1 MKINEVI
8 LVEGK
13 YDKIKLDSILDATVI
28 AVNGFQIFK
37 DKEMRLLIKRYAE
50 ERGIIILTDS
60 DSGGF
65 IIRKHLLQLVPPD
78 RIKNAYIPEVPGKEK
93 RKATPG
99 KAGLL
104 GVEGVSSSYIIEA
117 LKRAGCTER
126 KEGEQITK
134 ADLFSAGLSGAPDAT
149 SKRQELLKKLN
160 LPHSLSPTAFLG
172 ALNTFMTR
180 EEFLRWIENE
190 KN

>member
-13 YDKIKLDSILDATVI
+13 YDKIKLDSIVDATVI

-37 DKEMRLLIKRYAE
+37 DRDMRLLIKRYAE

-65 IIRKHLLQLVPPD
+65 IIRKHLLQLVSPD
-78 RIKNAYIPEVPGKEK
+78 RIKNAYIPEIPGKEK
-93 RKATPG
+93 RKAQPG

-104 GVEGVSSSYIIEA
+104 GVEGVPSTYILEA
-117 LKRAGCTER
+117 LRRAGCTER
-126 KEGEQITK
+126 KEGEEITK
-134 ADLFSAGLSGAPDAT
+134 ADLFSAGLTGTKGSAE
-149 SKRQELLKKLN
+149 KREALLKKLN

-172 ALNTFMTR
+172 AINTFMTK
-180 EEFLRWIENE
+180 EEFLRWLEDE

>member
-13 YDKIKLDSILDATVI
+13 YDKIKLDSVIDGTVI
-28 AVNGFQIFK
+28 AVNGFRIFK

-65 IIRKHLLQLVPPD
+65 LIRKHLLQLVPPD
-78 RIKNAYIPEVPGKEK
+78 RIKNAYIPEIPGKEK
-93 RKATPG
+93 RKEKPG

-104 GVEGVSSSYIIEA
+104 GVEGMDASVITEA
-117 LKRAGCTER
+117 LTRAGCTER
-126 KEGEQITK
+126 KQGEQITK
-134 ADLFSAGLSGAPDAT
+134 ADLFAAGLSGTKDST
-149 SKRQELLKKLN
+149 QKRQVLLKELN

-172 ALNTFMTR
+172 ALNTFMTK
-180 EEFLRWIENE
+180 EDFLEWI
-190 KN
+190 KKHP

>member
-13 YDKIKLDSILDATVI
+13 YDKIKLDSVIDGTVI
-28 AVNGFQIFK
+28 AVNGFRIFK

-65 IIRKHLLQLVPPD
+65 LIRKHLLQMVPPD
-78 RIKNAYIPEVPGKEK
+78 RIKNAYIPEIAGKEK
-93 RKATPG
+93 RKAQPG

-104 GVEGVSSSYIIEA
+104 GVEGVPADVILTA

-126 KEGEQITK
+126 KAGDEITK
-134 ADLFSAGLSGAPDAT
+134 ADLFAAGLSGTPDAT
-149 SKRQELLKKLN
+149 QKRQALLKELH

-180 EEFLRWIENE
+180 QEFFDRL
-190 KN
+190 KK

>member
-13 YDKIKLDSILDATVI
+13 YDKIKLDSVIDGTVI
-28 AVNGFQIFK
+28 AVNGFRIFK

-65 IIRKHLLQLVPPD
+65 LIRKHLLQLVPPD
-78 RIKNAYIPEVPGKEK
+78 RIKNAYIPEIPGKEK
-93 RKATPG
+93 RKEKPG

-104 GVEGVSSSYIIEA
+104 GVEGMDASVITEA
-117 LKRAGCTER
+117 LTRAGCTER
-126 KEGEQITK
+126 KAGDEITK
-134 ADLFSAGLSGAPDAT
+134 ADLFAAGLSGTPDAT
-149 SKRQELLKKLN
+149 QKRQALLKELH

-180 EEFLRWIENE
+180 QEFFDRL
-190 KN
+190 KK